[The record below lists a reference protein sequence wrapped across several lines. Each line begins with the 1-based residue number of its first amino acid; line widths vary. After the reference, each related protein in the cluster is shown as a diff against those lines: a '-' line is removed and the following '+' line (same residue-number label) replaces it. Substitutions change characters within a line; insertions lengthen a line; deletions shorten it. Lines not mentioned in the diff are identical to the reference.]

1 MLIALCVTCVS
12 TRIFHEHNMDGGN
25 FKQFLARRKRKN
37 ELFNEEVE
45 EQFYKK
51 NNRNDDE
58 DDINGVMMAVAGVA
72 STCVQKERK
81 DRGPKILR
89 DKTWWTYGYNNWDFL
104 SANISKAN
112 AKQFSSLL
120 KIIENCSNSSSVHF
134 LLRLNLT

>member
-12 TRIFHEHNMDGGN
+12 NRIFNEHNMDGGN

-51 NNRNDDE
+51 KNRNDDE

-89 DKTWWTYGYNNWDFL
+89 DKTWRTYGL
-104 SANISKAN
+104 ITGMKT
-112 AKQFSSLL
+112 SSE
-120 KIIENCSNSSSVHF
+120 KGYVF
-134 LLRLNLT
+134 QDKRLNIYCR